1 MVVNPF
7 RRALLERRITLGS
20 WIQINN
26 ATAAEVLAR
35 AGFDWIGIDIEHTDI
50 DVTSLADVVRGMHGR
65 GAVPVARVADNELMA
80 IRRALDIGVQ
90 GVLVPLINSAE
101 EAQRAVA
108 AAKYPPQGV
117 RGFAFC
123 RANNWG
129 ADFDTYAQT
138 ANEEIAV
145 VAMIES
151 KAGVDHIAEI
161 LAVDG
166 IDGVFIGPY
175 DMSGSYGIP
184 GKTQHPLVQ
193 EACHQVVRACQAA
206 GKAAGLH
213 IVKPTPENIQQAIR
227 DGFTLICLGVDTVF
241 LNLAAA
247 AAREMAQRV
256 LAPLAAPQH

>member
-1 MVVNPF
+1 MATNPF
-7 RRALLERRITLGS
+7 RHALLEGRITIGS

-50 DVTSLADVVRGMHGR
+50 DITSLADVVRGMHGR
-65 GAVPVARVADNELMA
+65 GAVPVARVASNELMA

-90 GVLVPLINSAE
+90 GILVPLINSAE
-101 EAQRAVA
+101 EARRAVA
-108 AAKYPPQGV
+108 AAKYPPEGV

-129 ADFDTYAQT
+129 ADFDAYART
-138 ANEEIAV
+138 ANEEIAI

-161 LAVDG
+161 LTVDG

-184 GKTQHPLVQ
+184 GQTEHPLVQ
-193 EACHQVVRACQAA
+193 EACRRVVRACQAT

-213 IVKPTPENIQQAIR
+213 IVKPTPENVQQAIQ

-241 LNLAAA
+241 LSLAAVA
-247 AAREMAQRV
+247 TRDMAQQMLRQE
-256 LAPLAAPQH
+256 ATPQR